1 MKLIINLISFM
12 IIMIFSFMTLKYLNE
27 IMLYHDYKK
36 NNIDKATKIIEENE
50 RIQGLSLD
58 SFLSEV
64 DIKNYIQT
72 SEATIYIYELEEYDL
87 VYIDEE
93 D

>member
-1 MKLIINLISFM
+1 L
-12 IIMIFSFMTLKYLNE
+12 T
-27 IMLYHDYKK
+27 
-36 NNIDKATKIIEENE
+36 
-50 RIQGLSLD
+50 LD